1 MLEQTSILG
10 QSSIYE
16 LSSSVMIRNKNMTRP
31 AHADSNYNTVP
42 KISKIKSKG
51 IVSLMPLI
59 NSVHQ
64 GATKSYLVP
73 ESGLASP

>member
-1 MLEQTSILG
+1 
-10 QSSIYE
+10 
-16 LSSSVMIRNKNMTRP
+16 MTRP